1 MFIGISNNLI
11 DAKNRVIV
19 PAKYREELGSKC
31 ILTRGLDECLVFY
44 PLKTWEEQQAK
55 LAQLPRSDA
64 SARAFLRYTYA
75 NAVEC
80 EIDKQGRTV
89 LPANLREIAKI
100 DKDIVIIGML
110 DRVELWSKEIYDNS
124 ENGGKIGPEDLERF
138 SENFQ
143 V

>member
-19 PAKYREELGSKC
+19 PAKYRDELNSKC
-31 ILTRGLDECLVFY
+31 ILTRGLDDCLVFY
-44 PLKTWEEQQAK
+44 PMKTWEEQQAK
-55 LAQLPRSDA
+55 YAQLPRSNA
-64 SARAFLRYTYA
+64 NARAFLRYTYA

-89 LPANLREIAKI
+89 IPANLRELAHI
-100 DKDIVIIGML
+100 DKEIVIIGML
-110 DRVELWSKEIYDNS
+110 DRVELWSKEVYEND
-124 ENGGKIGPEDLERF
+124 ENGGKIGPEDLEKF
-138 SENFQ
+138 SESFQ